1 MGEGTGVR
9 VPSGIVCPVG
19 SSDVSEPVL
28 VWGAALL
35 IAGLIVLP
43 YLLRFRRRVRLDRER
58 KEEAAA
64 LGIDKPAAQFPYIDP
79 SRCIGCGACVK
90 ACPEGDVLGVVGGTA
105 VVVNGLRCVG
115 HGRCEEACP
124 VGAIQVG
131 LGDLKSRED
140 VPLLDDHY
148 QTTVPGL
155 YVVGE
160 LGGLSLVR
168 NAAFQGRRVIE
179 HLPRSEKT
187 PGILDVVIV
196 GAGPAGLSAGLT
208 ASTSGLSYVVFE
220 REETLGGS
228 LLHYPRRKM
237 VLTQRVELP
246 PWGSLD
252 REEYSKEVL
261 LDLFEGLVRDHTL
274 DVRFGEAVQ
283 DVQRE
288 EYGTFTLRTARGEE
302 VRTRAV
308 VLALGRRGTPRKLG
322 VPGEELSKVMY
333 RLIDAEGYRE
343 QKILVV
349 GGGDSA
355 AEAAIGLS
363 CQTGNVVTLSYRRE
377 KLVRLKKKN
386 QDALDA
392 LLASGK
398 IKPLFSSQPVEIGPD
413 RVKLKV
419 KDQEVELPNDW
430 VFVFA
435 GGVPPFD
442 FLKKLGV
449 RFGGG

>member
-1 MGEGTGVR
+1 M
-9 VPSGIVCPVG
+9 
-19 SSDVSEPVL
+19 SESVL
-28 VWGAALL
+28 LWGGALL
-35 IAGLIVLP
+35 IVGLVVLS
-43 YLLRFRRRVRLDRER
+43 YLFRFRKRIRRDRER
-58 KEEAAA
+58 KEEAVA
-64 LGIDKPAAQFPYIDP
+64 LGIDRPAAQFPYIDP

-90 ACPEGDVLGVVGGTA
+90 ACPEGDVLGIVGGTA

-140 VPLLDDHY
+140 VPLLDENHE
-148 QTTVPGL
+148 TTVPGIHI
-155 YVVGE
+155 VGE

-168 NAAFQGRRVIE
+168 NAASQGRKVAERLARERI
-179 HLPRSEKT
+179 SGD
-187 PGILDVVIV
+187 PGILDVAIV

-208 ASTSGLSYVVFE
+208 AATSGLTYVVFE
-220 REETLGGS
+220 REENLGGS

-237 VLTQRVELP
+237 VLTQPVDLS
-246 PWGSLD
+246 PWGALD
-252 REEYSKEVL
+252 REEYTKEVL
-261 LDLFEGLVRDHTL
+261 LDLFEGLVHDHAL
-274 DVRFGEAVQ
+274 DVRFGESVQ
-283 DVQRE
+283 DVQRAE
-288 EYGTFTLRTARGEE
+288 DGTFALRTSQGSKVRARS
-302 VRTRAV
+302 V

-322 VPGEELSKVMY
+322 VPGEDLSKVMY
-333 RLIDAEGYRE
+333 RLVDAEGYRD

-363 CQTGNVVTLSYRRE
+363 RQPGNVVTLSYRRE

-392 LLASGK
+392 LLAAGK
-398 IKPLFSSQPVEIGPD
+398 VRPLFSSQPVEIAPGSVRLRAGD
-413 RVKLKV
+413 ADL
-419 KDQEVELPNDW
+419 EVPNDW
-430 VFVFA
+430 VFIFA

-442 FLKKLGV
+442 FLKKMGV
-449 RFGGG
+449 RFGGGD

>member
-1 MGEGTGVR
+1 MRSAE
-9 VPSGIVCPVG
+9 SL
-19 SSDVSEPVL
+19 L
-28 VWGAALL
+28 VWGAALFL
-35 IAGLIVLP
+35 VALIVLP
-43 YLLRFRRRVRLDRER
+43 YLWRFRRRVRHDRER

-79 SRCIGCGACVK
+79 AHCIGCGACVR
-90 ACPEGDVLGVVGGTA
+90 ACPEGDVLGIVGGTA

-115 HGRCEEACP
+115 HGRCEKACP
-124 VGAIQVG
+124 VGAITVG
-131 LGDLKSRED
+131 LGDMKSRED
-140 VPLLDDHY
+140 VPLLDETG
-148 QTTVPGL
+148 QTTVPGI

-168 NAAFQGRRVIE
+168 NAVSQGRQVVESLAEEGTEARE
-179 HLPRSEKT
+179 PEKEASEV
-187 PGILDVVIV
+187 LDVAVV

-208 ASTSGLSYVVFE
+208 AAHAGLSCVVLE
-220 REETLGGS
+220 REPTLGGS

-237 VLTQRVELP
+237 VLTQPVELP
-246 PWGSLD
+246 PWGALD
-252 REEYSKEVL
+252 REEYSKEEL
-261 LDLFEGLVRDHTL
+261 LALFEGLVHGHPV
-274 DVRFGEAVQ
+274 DVCFGEAVE
-283 DVQRE
+283 DVRRE
-288 EYGTFTLRTARGEE
+288 DDHFLVCTTDGSWRARS
-302 VRTRAV
+302 VI
-308 VLALGRRGTPRKLG
+308 LALGRRGTPRKLG

-333 RLIDAEGYRE
+333 RLLDAEGYKG

-355 AEAAIGLS
+355 AEAAIGLAR
-363 CQTGNVVTLSYRRE
+363 QPGNEVTLSYRRE

-398 IKPLFSSQPVEIGPD
+398 VRPLFSSQPVEITPGSV
-413 RVKLKV
+413 RLKV
-419 KDQEVELPNDW
+419 GGDTVEIENDY

-442 FLKKLGV
+442 FLKKIGV
-449 RFGGG
+449 QFGGESPTRSTAA

>member
-1 MGEGTGVR
+1 
-9 VPSGIVCPVG
+9 
-19 SSDVSEPVL
+19 VSESL
-28 VWGAALL
+28 LLWSGALL
-35 IAGLIVLP
+35 LVSLIVLP
-43 YLLRFRRRVRLDRER
+43 YVWRFRRRVRLDRER
-58 KEEAAA
+58 KEEAVA
-64 LGIDKPAAQFPYIDP
+64 LGIDKPAAQYPYIDP

-90 ACPEGDVLGVVGGTA
+90 ACPEGDVLGIVGGTA

-131 LGDLKSRED
+131 LGDLRSRED
-140 VPLLDDHY
+140 VPLLDE
-148 QTTVPGL
+148 TFETSVPGI
-155 YVVGE
+155 YIVGE

-168 NAAFQGRRVIE
+168 NAAAQGRRVIE
-179 HLPRSEKT
+179 HLARERPERE
-187 PGILDVVIV
+187 PGSPGLLDVAIV

-208 ASTSGLSYVVFE
+208 AATSGLSYVVLE
-220 REETLGGS
+220 REESLGGS

-237 VLTQRVELP
+237 VLTQPVNLS

-252 REEYSKEVL
+252 REEYTKEVL

-274 DVRFGEAVQ
+274 DVRFGEAVK
-283 DVQRE
+283 DVERAE
-288 EYGTFTLRTARGEE
+288 EGSFTLRSSTAATYRA
-302 VRTRAV
+302 RAV

-322 VPGEELSKVMY
+322 IPGEELPKVMY
-333 RLIDAEGYRE
+333 RLVDAEGYCH
-343 QKILVV
+343 QKILIV

-363 CQTGNVVTLSYRRE
+363 RQSGNVVTLSYRRE

-392 LLASGK
+392 LLAAGK
-398 IKPLFSSQPVEIGPD
+398 VQPLFSSLPVEIGPGSV
-413 RVKLKV
+413 RLRM
-419 KDQEVELPNDW
+419 KDHEVEIENDW

-442 FLKKLGV
+442 FLKKLGI
-449 RFGGG
+449 RFGGDG

>member
-1 MGEGTGVR
+1 M
-9 VPSGIVCPVG
+9 
-19 SSDVSEPVL
+19 SEPVL

-79 SRCIGCGACVK
+79 ARCIGCGACVK

-179 HLPRSEKT
+179 HLPRAEKT
-187 PGILDVVIV
+187 PGVLDVVIV

-208 ASTSGLSYVVFE
+208 AATSGLSYAVFE

-246 PWGSLD
+246 PWGALD

-261 LDLFEGLVRDHTL
+261 LDLFEGLVRDHAL
-274 DVRFGEAVQ
+274 DVRFGEAVIEVRR

-288 EYGTFTLRTARGEE
+288 EDGIFTLRTAKGEE

-322 VPGEELSKVMY
+322 VPGEELPKVMY
-333 RLIDAEGYRE
+333 RLIDAEGYRD
-343 QKILVV
+343 QRILVV

-392 LLASGK
+392 LLATGK
-398 IKPLFSSQPVEIGPD
+398 VKPLFSSQPVEIGPD
-413 RVKLKV
+413 RVRLKV

-449 RFGGG
+449 RFGGA

>member
-1 MGEGTGVR
+1 M
-9 VPSGIVCPVG
+9 
-19 SSDVSEPVL
+19 SEPVL

-43 YLLRFRRRVRLDRER
+43 YLLRFRRRVKLDRER

-79 SRCIGCGACVK
+79 GRCIGCGACVK

-168 NAAFQGRRVIE
+168 NAAFQGRKVIE
-179 HLPRSEKT
+179 QLPRWEKT
-187 PGILDVVIV
+187 PGILDVAIV

-208 ASTSGLSYVVFE
+208 AATSGLSYAVFE

-261 LDLFEGLVRDHTL
+261 LDLFEGLVRDHAL
-274 DVRFGEAVQ
+274 DVRFGEAIQ
-283 DVQRE
+283 EVQRE
-288 EYGTFTLRTARGEE
+288 DSLFVLRTSRREE
-302 VRTRAV
+302 VHARAV

-322 VPGEELSKVMY
+322 VPGEELPKVMY
-333 RLIDAEGYRE
+333 RLVDAEGYRD
-343 QKILVV
+343 QRILVV

-392 LLASGK
+392 LLAAGK
-398 IKPLFSSQPVEIGPD
+398 VKPLFSSQPVEIGPD

-449 RFGGG
+449 RFGG

>member
-1 MGEGTGVR
+1 M
-9 VPSGIVCPVG
+9 
-19 SSDVSEPVL
+19 SEAL
-28 VWGAALL
+28 LLWGAA
-35 IAGLIVLP
+35 AVVVALIVLP
-43 YLLRFRRRVRLDRER
+43 YARRFRRRVRQDRER

-79 SRCIGCGACVK
+79 THCIGCGACVR
-90 ACPEGDVLGVVGGTA
+90 ACPEGDVLGIVGGTA

-115 HGRCEEACP
+115 HARCEKACP
-124 VGAIQVG
+124 VGAITVG

-140 VPLLDDHY
+140 VPLLDDAG

-168 NAAFQGRRVIE
+168 NAVFQGRRIVE
-179 HLPRSEKT
+179 HLSERL
-187 PGILDVVIV
+187 PALALAEDVLDVAIV

-208 ASTSGLSYVVFE
+208 AAHAGLSSVVLE
-220 REETLGGS
+220 REPTLGGS

-237 VLTQRVELP
+237 VLTQPVELP

-252 REEYSKEVL
+252 REEYTKEAL
-261 LDLFEGLVRDHTL
+261 LDLFEELVESHTI
-274 DVRFGEAVQ
+274 DVRFGEAVVN
-283 DVQRE
+283 VQRE
-288 EYGTFTLRTARGEE
+288 DGAFLVLSASGGIWRART
-302 VRTRAV
+302 V
-308 VLALGRRGTPRKLG
+308 VLALGRRGTPRTLG
-322 VPGEELSKVMY
+322 IPGEELSKVMY
-333 RLIDAEGYRE
+333 RLLDAEGYRG

-355 AEAAIGLS
+355 AEAAIGLAR
-363 CQTGNVVTLSYRRE
+363 QPGNEVTLSYRRE

-392 LLASGK
+392 LLATGK
-398 IKPLFSSQPVEIGPD
+398 VRPLFGSQPVEITPGSV
-413 RVKLKV
+413 RLKV
-419 KDQEVELPNDW
+419 GGEVVELDNDY

-442 FLKKLGV
+442 FLKKIGV
-449 RFGGG
+449 RFGGEAPQGA

>member
-1 MGEGTGVR
+1 M
-9 VPSGIVCPVG
+9 
-19 SSDVSEPVL
+19 SEPVL

-43 YLLRFRRRVRLDRER
+43 YLLRFRRRVKLDRER

-79 SRCIGCGACVK
+79 GLCIGCGACVK

-148 QTTVPGL
+148 QTTVPGI

-179 HLPRSEKT
+179 QLPRGEET
-187 PGILDVVIV
+187 PGVLDVAIV

-208 ASTSGLSYVVFE
+208 AATSGLSYAVFE

-252 REEYSKEVL
+252 REEYSKELL
-261 LDLFEGLVRDHTL
+261 LDLFEGLVRDHAL

-288 EYGTFTLRTARGEE
+288 EDGTFTLRTARGEK

-333 RLIDAEGYRE
+333 RLVDAEGYRD
-343 QKILVV
+343 QRILVV

-363 CQTGNVVTLSYRRE
+363 CQPGNVVTLSYRRE
-377 KLVRLKKKN
+377 KLVRLKKQN

-392 LLASGK
+392 LLAAGK
-398 IKPLFSSQPVEIGPD
+398 VEPLFSSQPVEIGPD
-413 RVKLKV
+413 RVRLRA
-419 KDQEVELPNDW
+419 KDQEVEIPNDW

-449 RFGGG
+449 RFGGA

>member
-1 MGEGTGVR
+1 MT
-9 VPSGIVCPVG
+9 
-19 SSDVSEPVL
+19 EPVL

-43 YLLRFRRRVRLDRER
+43 YLLRFRRRVKLDRER

-148 QTTVPGL
+148 QTTVSGI
-155 YVVGE
+155 YIVGE

-179 HLPRSEKT
+179 HLPRTEKT
-187 PGILDVVIV
+187 PGILDVAIV

-208 ASTSGLSYVVFE
+208 AATSGLSYAVFE

-237 VLTQRVELP
+237 VLTQKVELP
-246 PWGSLD
+246 PWGALD

-274 DVRFGEAVQ
+274 DVRFGEAVI
-283 DVQRE
+283 DIRREVQRE
-288 EYGTFTLRTARGEE
+288 EDGIFTLRTARGEE

-333 RLIDAEGYRE
+333 RLIDAEGYRG

-363 CQTGNVVTLSYRRE
+363 CQTGNVVTLSYRRD

-392 LLASGK
+392 LLAAGK
-398 IKPLFSSQPVEIGPD
+398 VKPLFGSQPVEIGPG

-419 KDQEVELPNDW
+419 KEQEVELPNDW

-449 RFGGG
+449 RFGGS

>member
-1 MGEGTGVR
+1 LD
-9 VPSGIVCPVG
+9 IA
-19 SSDVSEPVL
+19 SEPVL

-43 YLLRFRRRVRLDRER
+43 YLLRFRRRVKLDRER

-90 ACPEGDVLGVVGGTA
+90 ACPEGEVLGVVGGTA
-105 VVVNGLRCVG
+105 VVVNGLKCVG

-148 QTTVPGL
+148 QTTVPGI
-155 YVVGE
+155 YIVGE

-179 HLPRSEKT
+179 HLPRKEKT
-187 PGILDVVIV
+187 PGILDVAIV

-208 ASTSGLSYVVFE
+208 AATSGLSYAVFE

-246 PWGSLD
+246 PWGALD

-274 DVRFGEAVQ
+274 DVRFGESVI
-283 DVQRE
+283 DIRREVQRE
-288 EYGTFTLRTARGEE
+288 EDGIFTLRTVRGEE

-333 RLIDAEGYRE
+333 RLMDAEGYRD

-363 CQTGNVVTLSYRRE
+363 CQTGNVVTLSYRRD

-398 IKPLFSSQPVEIGPD
+398 IKPLFGSQPVEIAPD

-419 KDQEVELPNDW
+419 KEQEVELPNDW

-449 RFGGG
+449 RFGGA

>member
-1 MGEGTGVR
+1 MM
-9 VPSGIVCPVG
+9 
-19 SSDVSEPVL
+19 SEAVL

-148 QTTVPGL
+148 QTTVPGI

-179 HLPRSEKT
+179 HLPRVEKT
-187 PGILDVVIV
+187 PGILDVAIV

-208 ASTSGLSYVVFE
+208 AATAGLSYAVFE

-246 PWGSLD
+246 PWGALD

-288 EYGTFTLRTARGEE
+288 EDGTFTLRTARGEE
-302 VRTRAV
+302 VRTGAV

-333 RLIDAEGYRE
+333 RLVDAEGYKN
-343 QKILVV
+343 QKVLVV

-363 CQTGNVVTLSYRRE
+363 CQAGNVVTLSYRRD

-392 LLASGK
+392 LLAAGK
-398 IKPLFSSQPVEIGPD
+398 VNPLFGSQPVEIGPD

-419 KDQEVELPNDW
+419 KEQEVELPNDW

-449 RFGGG
+449 RFGGS

>member
-1 MGEGTGVR
+1 MTE
-9 VPSGIVCPVG
+9 S
-19 SSDVSEPVL
+19 VL
-28 VWGAALL
+28 VWGAAFL

-43 YLLRFRRRVRLDRER
+43 YLLRFRRRVKLDRER

-140 VPLLDDHY
+140 VPLLDDYY
-148 QTTVPGL
+148 QTTVTGI

-179 HLPRSEKT
+179 HLPRVEKT
-187 PGILDVVIV
+187 PGILDVAIV

-208 ASTSGLSYVVFE
+208 AATSGLSYAVFE

-246 PWGSLD
+246 PWGALD

-283 DVQRE
+283 EVQRE
-288 EYGTFTLRTARGEE
+288 EDGTFLLRTVRGEE

-333 RLIDAEGYRE
+333 RLMDAEGYRD

-363 CQTGNVVTLSYRRE
+363 CQSGNVVTLSYRRD

-398 IKPLFSSQPVEIGPD
+398 IKPLFGSQPVEIGPD

-419 KDQEVELPNDW
+419 KEQEVELPNDW

-449 RFGGG
+449 RFGGS

>member
-1 MGEGTGVR
+1 
-9 VPSGIVCPVG
+9 
-19 SSDVSEPVL
+19 VSEPIV

-35 IAGLIVLP
+35 LVVLIVLP
-43 YLLRFRRRVRLDRER
+43 YLRRFRRRVRLDRER

-64 LGIDKPAAQFPYIDP
+64 LGIDKPAAQFPYVDP

-105 VVVNGLRCVG
+105 VVVNGLKCVG

-131 LGDLKSRED
+131 LGDLKSRAD
-140 VPLLDDHY
+140 VPLLDETG
-148 QTTVPGL
+148 QTTVPGI

-168 NAAFQGRRVIE
+168 NAAFQGRQVIE
-179 HLPRSEKT
+179 HLVRQRREPA
-187 PGILDVVIV
+187 PGMLDVAIV

-208 ASTSGLSYVVFE
+208 AATSGLSHAVFE
-220 REETLGGS
+220 REESLGGS

-246 PWGSLD
+246 PWGALD
-252 REEYSKEVL
+252 REEYTKEVL

-288 EYGTFTLRTARGEE
+288 EDGSFVLRTSRGTE
-302 VRTRAV
+302 VRARAV

-333 RLIDAEGYRE
+333 RLMDAEGYRD
-343 QKILVV
+343 QRILVV

-363 CQTGNVVTLSYRRE
+363 CHGNEVTLSYRRD

-398 IKPLFSSQPVEIGPD
+398 VRPLFSSQPVEIGPGSV
-413 RVKLKV
+413 RLQV
-419 KDQEVELPNDW
+419 KDREVEVPNDY

-449 RFGGG
+449 RFGGE

>member
-1 MGEGTGVR
+1 LTE
-9 VPSGIVCPVG
+9 S
-19 SSDVSEPVL
+19 VL
-28 VWGAALL
+28 IWGAALL

-43 YLLRFRRRVRLDRER
+43 YLLRFRRRVKLDRER

-105 VVVNGLRCVG
+105 VVVNGLKCVG

-148 QTTVPGL
+148 QTTVPGI
-155 YVVGE
+155 YIVGE

-179 HLPRSEKT
+179 HLPRGEKT
-187 PGILDVVIV
+187 PGILDVAIV

-208 ASTSGLSYVVFE
+208 AATSGFSYAVFE

-246 PWGSLD
+246 PWGALD

-283 DVQRE
+283 EVTRE
-288 EYGTFTLRTARGEE
+288 DDGTFLLRTARGEE

-333 RLIDAEGYRE
+333 RLMDAEGYRD

-363 CQTGNVVTLSYRRE
+363 CQSGNVVTLSYRRD

-392 LLASGK
+392 LLASGR
-398 IKPLFSSQPVEIGPD
+398 IKPLFGSQPVEIGPD

-419 KDQEVELPNDW
+419 KEQEVELANDW

-449 RFGGG
+449 RFGGS

>member
-1 MGEGTGVR
+1 M
-9 VPSGIVCPVG
+9 
-19 SSDVSEPVL
+19 SEPVL
-28 VWGAALL
+28 VWGVALL
-35 IAGLIVLP
+35 IMGLIVLS
-43 YLLRFRRRVRLDRER
+43 YLLRFRRRLRLDRER

-64 LGIDKPAAQFPYIDP
+64 LGIDKPAAQFPYVDP
-79 SRCIGCGACVK
+79 NRCIGCGACVK

-131 LGDLKSRED
+131 LGDLRSRED

-148 QTTVPGL
+148 QTTIPGL

-168 NAAFQGRRVIE
+168 NAVFQGRRVIE
-179 HLPRSEKT
+179 HLPRTGTAGK
-187 PGILDVVIV
+187 PGALDVAIV

-208 ASTSGLSYVVFE
+208 AATSGLSYAVFE

-246 PWGSLD
+246 PWGALD

-261 LDLFEGLVRDHTL
+261 VDLFEGLVRDHAL

-283 DVQRE
+283 DIRRE
-288 EYGTFTLRTARGEE
+288 EDGTFILSTSRGDE

-322 VPGEELSKVMY
+322 VPGEELPKVMY
-333 RLIDAEGYRE
+333 RLVDAEAYRN
-343 QKILVV
+343 QRILVV

-355 AEAAIGLS
+355 AEAALGLS
-363 CQTGNVVTLSYRRE
+363 CQPGNVVSLSYRRD

-392 LLASGK
+392 LLAAGR
-398 IKPLFSSQPVEIGPD
+398 IQALFSSQPVEIGTD
-413 RVKLKV
+413 HVRLKCR
-419 KDQEVELPNDW
+419 DQEIELPNDW

-442 FLKKLGV
+442 FLRKLGV
-449 RFGGG
+449 RFGGA